1 MEVLISVIIPA
12 CDSAHHLT
20 QCLTALFKSDIAP
33 HEIIVVDDGSKDDT
47 RQKAAEFPV
56 KVMSTERRSGP
67 AFARNLG
74 AKSATGDI
82 LFFLDSD
89 VCVRPDTLSRIA
101 ENFESDATLDG
112 VIGSYDS
119 TPQCQDFVSQYR
131 NLLHSYVHH
140 IGSERASTFW
150 SGCGAIRRSV
160 FLEYSGFNEVYG
172 RPAIEDIELG
182 YRLIRGG
189 RKIML
194 NRNILVTHL
203 KRWTFFGLI
212 KTDIL
217 DRGVPWTELILRD
230 RFMPNDLNL
239 QLSQRISV
247 ALVFILVALSG
258 AMAVLNGAYMLI
270 PLFALVFL
278 MLGRWW
284 SEIGTYR
291 RPRRAFAMLIGA
303 VALVAAVA
311 YSHRMFGL
319 IPPLVISPALL
330 FLRHRYSQQGR
341 IKKPHRWLFIVFI
354 CTSILVTAFYL
365 PSHYLVF
372 ACMVL
377 LVVLG
382 LINSQFYIFLAGKRG
397 IVFMITAIPFHLL
410 YHFYNGLSFVAGA
423 WLHYWN
429 VFTAGHG
436 QTQASDIP
444 RSSSITSVK

>member
-1 MEVLISVIIPA
+1 
-12 CDSAHHLT
+12 
-20 QCLTALFKSDIAP
+20 
-33 HEIIVVDDGSKDDT
+33 
-47 RQKAAEFPV
+47 
-56 KVMSTERRSGP
+56 MSTERRSGP
-67 AFARNLG
+67 ALARNLG
-74 AKSATGDI
+74 AKSATGDV

-89 VCVRPDTLSRIA
+89 VCVRPDTLSRISDSFA
-101 ENFESDATLDG
+101 ADATLDG
-112 VIGSYDS
+112 LIGSYDS
-119 TPQCQDFVSQYR
+119 APQCQDFVSQYR

-140 IGSERASTFW
+140 ISSERASTFW

-160 FLEYSGFNEVYG
+160 FLEYSGFNEAYG

-189 RKIML
+189 NKILL
-194 NRNILVTHL
+194 NRDILVTHL

-239 QLSQRISV
+239 QFSQRVSV

-258 AMAVLNGAYMLI
+258 TMAILDGAYMLI

-278 MLGRWW
+278 TLGRWW
-284 SEIGTYR
+284 SELGTYR
-291 RPRRAFAMLIGA
+291 RPRRAFALLIGA
-303 VALVAAVA
+303 VALVATVA

-319 IPPLVISPALL
+319 IPPLVVSPALL
-330 FLRHRYSQQGR
+330 FLRHRYNKQGR
-341 IKKPHRWLFIVFI
+341 IRKQHRWLFIVFI

-377 LVVLG
+377 LVLLG
-382 LINSQFYIFLAGKRG
+382 LINSQFYFFLAGKRG
-397 IVFMITAIPFHLL
+397 IVFMIAAIPFHLL

-423 WLHYWN
+423 MLHYWN
-429 VFTAGHG
+429 VFATGHG
-436 QTQASDIP
+436 QTPTNEIP
-444 RSSSITSVK
+444 RLK